1 MAQLKVNVSFPASML
16 EDRGL
21 LKLGRLYGYY
31 LALSSWWRILAAKLA
46 VSGRMDLVEK
56 MTTDAEREMRPNTFG
71 MPFSFLYCS

>member
-31 LALSSWWRILAAKLA
+31 LALSSRWRILAAKLA
-46 VSGRMDLVEK
+46 VSSSMDLLVD
-56 MTTDAEREMRPNTFG
+56 MTTDAKREIKKNTFG
-71 MPFSFLYCS
+71 MPFTFLHFS